1 MPVISWITL
10 SFIVLVES
18 PLVVEGSVLL
28 LRLSLAMSLAKGLVA
43 AYVILLSLV
52 VSLLLYRKGLVQ
64 FGSSLLSTFLLFDTA
79 LDNDKVT
86 PFADFEALDVI
97 LVGEEHDI
105 ECIDES
111 GVFDGGGTDSSRQL
125 RLSQGRGF
133 SKVLSSVEERVDVVV
148 MEPSYV
154 FKIMNKQMVK

>member
-1 MPVISWITL
+1 MYS
-10 SFIVLVES
+10 
-18 PLVVEGSVLL
+18 
-28 LRLSLAMSLAKGLVA
+28 
-43 AYVILLSLV
+43 
-52 VSLLLYRKGLVQ
+52 KGLVQ
-64 FGSSLLSTFLLFDTA
+64 FVSSLLSTFLLLDTA

-86 PFADFEALDVI
+86 PFADFEAFDVI

-133 SKVLSSVEERVDVVV
+133 TKAPSSVEERVDVVV

-154 FKIMNKQMVK
+154 VDITISKWSKLHYV